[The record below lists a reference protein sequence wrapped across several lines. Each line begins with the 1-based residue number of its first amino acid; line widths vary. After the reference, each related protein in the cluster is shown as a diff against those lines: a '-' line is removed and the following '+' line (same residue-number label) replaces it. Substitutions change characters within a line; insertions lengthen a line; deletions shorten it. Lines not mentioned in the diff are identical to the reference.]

1 MSHGFQRIDHAMPF
15 TTTANHRIMI
25 PSDDDDAT
33 VKAIDLKLGSWVI
46 CSDRMAKKVI
56 GKREYLAA
64 WLPRLLVCY

>member
-1 MSHGFQRIDHAMPF
+1 MSHGFLRIDHAMPF
-15 TTTANHRIMI
+15 TTTVNHRIMI
-25 PSDDDDAT
+25 PSDDDAT

-64 WLPRLLVCY
+64 WQGR